1 MVIENIDW
9 INERAPYKVTAENER
24 TLNFTTDSGKT
35 MGCGYTRYITM
46 GSHTFNY
53 FYFNLE
59 RGLRGGDFD
68 NKLAE
73 TTSLINRRFLIEHPD
88 DVVFFCHQHQKHTA
102 GLLRIFLHWYDE
114 YKDKHPEHQQHTL
127 YLEGK
132 NRQGEPYH
140 AVFFF
145 SAQCSEREEL
155 IAALREQIDD
165 LIGIFR
171 DMWESYRNL
180 STNPAP

>member
-68 NKLAE
+68 HKLAE
-73 TTSLINRRFLIEHPD
+73 TTTLIIRRFLMEHPD

-102 GLLRIFLHWYDE
+102 GLLRIFTHWCDAYRE
-114 YKDKHPEHQQHTL
+114 LHPEDHSDML

-132 NRQGEPYH
+132 NHRGERYH
-140 AVFFF
+140 AVFFVDEN
-145 SAQCSEREEL
+145 CSEREEL

-165 LIGIFR
+165 LIGTFR
-171 DMWESYRNL
+171 EMWERYRNL